1 MFKFL
6 KKKKKD
12 ERKINRKIFY
22 NINGE
27 IYQIYTFEFPI
38 EDENLSN
45 KELLN
50 KYEFNVKK
58 YSKTLGCW
66 SWVNTLNSLQDFY
79 NIYCLSEND
88 VIEINEKDL
97 ENTLVNIIS
106 EYKSELKMKFN
117 DIKVDDTIYTYKTY
131 NYNVSDLR
139 HIAIIRKKI
148 VDESSNHI
156 GDSLLL
162 EIETY
167 NVNEL
172 LNKKTTDSNRKI
184 ITFYDFMEEY
194 EIGCK
199 YKIVESDD
207 GMTSIEEYLKSN
219 EIK

>member
-6 KKKKKD
+6 KKKNKD
-12 ERKINRKIFY
+12 ERKIFY

-27 IYQIYTFEFPI
+27 IYQLFTFEFPK

-50 KYEFNVKK
+50 KYKFTVRKF
-58 YSKTLGCW
+58 SKTFECW
-66 SWVNTLNSLQDFY
+66 GLEKTLNSLQDFY

-88 VIEINEKDL
+88 VIEIDEKDL
-97 ENTLVNIIS
+97 ENTIANVIS
-106 EYKSELKMKFN
+106 EYKSELKMKF
-117 DIKVDDTIYTYKTY
+117 DEIKVDDTIYTYKTY
-131 NYNVSDLR
+131 NYNVSNLR

-148 VDESSNHI
+148 IDESSNHI
-156 GDSLLL
+156 GDSLFL

-167 NVNEL
+167 NLNEL

-184 ITFYDFMEEY
+184 ITFYNFMEEY

-199 YKIVESDD
+199 YKIVESND
-207 GMTSIEEYLKSN
+207 GMTSIEDYLKSN